1 MKKLIVK
8 DRKLAKRL
16 EDRLIK
22 KGLVVALCEGE
33 ENSPL
38 LKPLYAYISTAIR
51 TKLAKYRLYHCS

>member
-8 DRKLAKRL
+8 DRKLAKKL

-22 KGLVVALCEGE
+22 KGLVVAICEGE

-38 LKPLYAYISTAIR
+38 LKKAQVVIEISSKNTNLL
-51 TKLAKYRLYHCS
+51 KSF

>member
-1 MKKLIVK
+1 LKGGGKNEKALIVK
-8 DRKLAKRL
+8 DRKLAKKL

-38 LKPLYAYISTAIR
+38 LKKAQVVIQVKNA
-51 TKLAKYRLYHCS
+51 